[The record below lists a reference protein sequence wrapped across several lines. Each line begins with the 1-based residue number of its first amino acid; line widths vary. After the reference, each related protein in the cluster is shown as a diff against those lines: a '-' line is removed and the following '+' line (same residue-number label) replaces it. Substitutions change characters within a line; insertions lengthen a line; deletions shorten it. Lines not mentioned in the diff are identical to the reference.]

1 MTELSIGETRG
12 RSSGE
17 KSVFNKLLLHIC
29 CSPCLVYPYS
39 IITEGGLFQNIV
51 GYFYNPNIHPYSEY
65 KRREESLEKFSSES
79 GLKVIYEKEYGMEEF
94 IRNVAFREENR
105 CYYCLGNRLEKT
117 AALARSSKFT
127 HFSTTLLYSIH
138 QKHEFIK
145 ETGMSLQK
153 KYGVEFYYENFREG
167 YKKGIELSLERG
179 MYRQNYCGCI
189 YSEKDRF
196 FRKPNRLSHK

>member
-1 MTELSIGETRG
+1 MDNEVPKKPVNKGNAG
-12 RSSGE
+12 R
-17 KSVFNKLLLHIC
+17 KLLLHIC

-39 IITEGGLFQNIV
+39 VITDSGMFDKTV
-51 GYFYNPNIHPYSEY
+51 GYFYNPNIHPYLEY
-65 KRREESLEKFSSES
+65 RRREESLEKFSAET
-79 GLKVIYEKEYGMEEF
+79 GLKVIREKEYGMEEF

-138 QKHEFIK
+138 QKHDYIK
-145 ETGMSLQK
+145 ETALSLEK
-153 KYGVEFYYENFREG
+153 KYGVAFYYEDFRKG

-196 FRKPNRLSHK
+196 YRTA